1 MSEPAAPPPRQA
13 VDRHYSAGLITLMV
27 VGCILL
33 LPGICSIAFIL
44 GMAPELNSKS
54 FGDPI
59 AQMIFALWGICFA
72 ASAIGIALIV
82 VARRRARLN

>member
-1 MSEPAAPPPRQA
+1 MSEPGAPSPQQPI
-13 VDRHYSAGLITLMV
+13 DRHYSAGLITLIV
-27 VGCILL
+27 IGCILL
-33 LPGICSIAFIL
+33 LPGLCSILFIL

-59 AQMIFALWGICFA
+59 AQMIFALWGICFV